1 MKLSYIDTSV
11 VIGIAFGEP
20 GAGAFSSR
28 LGRFDRVFSSNL
40 LEAEFRSTL
49 LREKVEDSGEAF
61 LGFIS
66 WIYPN
71 RSLEPEIDR
80 VAAAGYLRGADL
92 WHLASALFLAPD
104 SRELTFLT
112 LDRRQR
118 EVASELGF
126 RT

>member
-1 MKLSYIDTSV
+1 LKFSYIDTSV
-11 VIGIAFGEP
+11 VVGIAFSEP
-20 GAGAFSSR
+20 DAATFPSR
-28 LGRFDRVFSSNL
+28 LARFGRVFSSNL

-49 LREKVEDSGEAF
+49 LREKVGDSGESL
-61 LGFIS
+61 LGFIT

-71 RSLEPEIDR
+71 RSLKPEIDR
-80 VAAAGYLRGADL
+80 VAASGYLRGADL
-92 WHLASALFLAPD
+92 WHLANALFLAPD

-118 EVASELGF
+118 EVAVELGF